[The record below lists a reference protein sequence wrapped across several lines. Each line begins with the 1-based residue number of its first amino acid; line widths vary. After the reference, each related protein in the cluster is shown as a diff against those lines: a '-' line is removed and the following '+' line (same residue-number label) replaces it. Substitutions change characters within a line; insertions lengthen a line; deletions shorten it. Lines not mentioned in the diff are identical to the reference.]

1 MRGFGYLIKEGV
13 KSVWNNRMMSAASIG
28 VLVSCLLITGAA
40 MLVSLNVRS
49 VVEQVGK
56 DNQITVF
63 LTEDVD
69 ELTAIQ
75 KVGPEIRRLDN
86 ISACE
91 FYSKDEAIV
100 EWQNEL
106 GPLFG
111 ELQGEEN
118 PLPNAF
124 HVTMVDLSQYAD
136 TVANIKGV
144 EGVDIISDRSDV
156 AKRLTD
162 LDRLVTQVGL
172 WLVAALAIISLFII
186 SNSVRMTMY
195 SRRFEIS
202 IMKSVGAT
210 NHFVRTPFVIEGIV
224 LGILSGV
231 IASVIIAF
239 LYEAM
244 ISAVKYIVPINE
256 IPYSELSTQMTI
268 GFILFGMVVGAT
280 GALISIGRYLNM
292 EGGEILGW

>member
-1 MRGFGYLIKEGV
+1 MRGFGYLSKEGV
-13 KSVWNNRMMSAASIG
+13 RSVWNNRMMSAASIG

-40 MLVSLNVRS
+40 MLISLNVNN

-63 LTEDVD
+63 LKDDID

-75 KVGPEIRRLDN
+75 KVGPEIRHLDN
-86 ISACE
+86 ICDCE
-91 FYSKDEAIV
+91 FYSKDQAIT
-100 EWQNEL
+100 EWESEL

-124 HVTMVDLSQYAD
+124 HVTMVDLSQYGE
-136 TVANIKGV
+136 TVKSIKSV
-144 EGVDIISDRSDV
+144 EGVDMISDRSEV

-162 LDRLVTQVGL
+162 LNRLVTQVGL
-172 WLVAALAIISLFII
+172 WLVAALGIVSLFII

-224 LGILSGV
+224 LGLISGV
-231 IASVIIAF
+231 LASCIIAF

-244 ISAVKYIVPINE
+244 MTAVKYIVPITE
-256 IPYSELSTQMTI
+256 IPYDQLAVEMTG
-268 GFILFGMVVGAT
+268 GFILFGMVVGAV

>member
-1 MRGFGYLIKEGV
+1 MRGFGYLLKEGI

-40 MLVSLNVRS
+40 MLISMNVNN
-49 VVEQVGK
+49 VVEQVGQ
-56 DNQITVF
+56 DNQVTVF
-63 LTEDVD
+63 LKADVD
-69 ELTAIQ
+69 DVTAVQ

-86 ISACE
+86 ISSCE
-91 FYSKDEAIV
+91 FYSKDQAIN
-100 EWQNEL
+100 EWQKEL
-106 GPLFG
+106 GPLFD
-111 ELQGEEN
+111 ELQGDEN

-124 HVTMVDLSQYAD
+124 HVAMVDLSQYED
-136 TVANIKGV
+136 TVANIKNV
-144 EGVDIISDRSDV
+144 EGVDIISDRSEL

-162 LDRLVTQVGL
+162 LNNLVTQVGM
-172 WLVAALAIISLFII
+172 WLVLALGIVSLFII

-224 LGILSGV
+224 LGLISGV
-231 IASVIIAF
+231 LASVIIAF
-239 LYEAM
+239 LYKAM
-244 ISAVKYIVPINE
+244 MSAVQYIVPITE
-256 IPYSELSTQMTI
+256 IPYEDLAMTMTI
-268 GFILFGMVVGAT
+268 GFIAFGMVVGAI

>member
-1 MRGFGYLIKEGV
+1 MRGLGYLIKEGV

-28 VLVSCLLITGAA
+28 VLMSCLLITGAA
-40 MLVSLNVRS
+40 VLLSLNVTNI
-49 VVEQVGK
+49 VEQVGK

-63 LTEDVD
+63 LDQNID
-69 ELTAIQ
+69 ELEAIQ

-86 ISACE
+86 IASCE
-91 FYSKDEAIV
+91 FYSKEEGIV
-100 EWQNEL
+100 KWESEL
-106 GPLFG
+106 GSLFG

-124 HVTMVDLSQYAD
+124 HVAMVDLSQYEE
-136 TVANIKGV
+136 TVENIRTV
-144 EGVDIISDRSDV
+144 EGVDIISDRSEV

-162 LDRLVTQVGL
+162 LNTLVTKVGL
-172 WLVAALAIISLFII
+172 WLVAALGLISLFII

-224 LGILSGV
+224 LGLISGGL
-231 IASVIIAF
+231 ASVIIAF

-244 ISAVKYIVPINE
+244 VSAVKYIVPITE
-256 IPYSELSTQMTI
+256 IPYDALALQMTI
-268 GFILFGMVVGAT
+268 VFVAFGMIVGAI

>member
-136 TVANIKGV
+136 TVANIKDV

-239 LYEAM
+239 LYKAM

>member
-1 MRGFGYLIKEGV
+1 MRGTGYLFKEGIR
-13 KSVWNNRMMSAASIG
+13 SVWNNRLMSAASIG
-28 VLVSCLLITGAA
+28 VLVSCLLITGMAIL
-40 MLVSLNVRS
+40 MSLNVRN
-49 VVEQVGK
+49 VVDQMGK

-63 LTEDVD
+63 LETNID
-69 ELTAIQ
+69 ELTAVQVI
-75 KVGPEIRRLDN
+75 GPEIRRLDN

-91 FYSKDEAIV
+91 FYSKDEGIV
-100 EWQNEL
+100 KWEKEL

-111 ELQGEEN
+111 ELQGAEN
-118 PLPNAF
+118 PLPHAF
-124 HVTMVDLSQYAD
+124 HVTMVDLSQYQT
-136 TVANIKGV
+136 TVDSIMQV
-144 EGVDIISDRSDV
+144 EGVDLITDRSEV

-162 LDRLVTQVGL
+162 LNTLVTQVGL
-172 WLVAALAIISLFII
+172 WLVAALGIISLFII

-210 NHFVRTPFVIEGIV
+210 NHFVRTPFVIEGVV
-224 LGILSGV
+224 LGLISGV
-231 IASVIIAF
+231 LASVIVAF
-239 LYEAM
+239 LYETM

-256 IPYSELSTQMTI
+256 IPYSELTFNISA
-268 GFILFGMVVGAT
+268 GFIVFGMIIGAI

>member
-239 LYEAM
+239 LYKAM

>member
-1 MRGFGYLIKEGV
+1 
-13 KSVWNNRMMSAASIG
+13 
-28 VLVSCLLITGAA
+28 
-40 MLVSLNVRS
+40 
-49 VVEQVGK
+49 
-56 DNQITVF
+56 
-63 LTEDVD
+63 
-69 ELTAIQ
+69 
-75 KVGPEIRRLDN
+75 
-86 ISACE
+86 
-91 FYSKDEAIV
+91 
-100 EWQNEL
+100 
-106 GPLFG
+106 
-111 ELQGEEN
+111 
-118 PLPNAF
+118 
-124 HVTMVDLSQYAD
+124 MVDLSQYAD
-136 TVANIKGV
+136 TVANIKDV

-239 LYEAM
+239 LYKAM